1 MDDSKLIKSMGA
13 LFSASLKIT
22 SPVSQLFL
30 IREKIAARGFHRFD
44 KNDILDELGRLQH
57 ITTELHKEMLNIYD
71 LIKLETSS

>member
-1 MDDSKLIKSMGA
+1 MDEAQLIKSMGI

-30 IREKIAARGFHRFD
+30 IREKIRARGFHGFD
-44 KNDILDELGRLQH
+44 KKDILDELGRLQH
-57 ITTELHKEMLNIYD
+57 ITTELHKEMLNTYD